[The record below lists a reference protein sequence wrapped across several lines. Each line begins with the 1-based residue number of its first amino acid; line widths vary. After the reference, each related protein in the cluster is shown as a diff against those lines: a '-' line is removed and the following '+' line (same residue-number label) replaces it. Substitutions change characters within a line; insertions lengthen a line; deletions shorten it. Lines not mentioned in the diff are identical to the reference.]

1 MKKILLITSIL
12 VATTGFASAE
22 SMTTLIDRLAT
33 KGDVIQIYSK
43 MTVGATRLEDKKV
56 VEVITSEA

>member
-1 MKKILLITSIL
+1 
-12 VATTGFASAE
+12 
-22 SMTTLIDRLAT
+22 MTTLIDRLAT